1 MGFINVNDEL
11 ERRESQVP
19 WQTSGNFR
27 FRAFIEKDNLFAAA
41 AVRRLNREKLDGLSI
56 VSKAAVSQWRINA
69 KLALELNE
77 RGVHA
82 RIGNACCCGLRLEVE
97 RTRGKQAVSR
107 IEFEKLLFSLP
118 GHLDTK
124 TLALCDLDIV
134 RGFIDWPQRSFWIQP
149 AGELVDTRWHCLI
162 CGDFAPARA
171 GDDGQFKWNAHVLNA
186 KHQKALAKGRIP
198 TVWSEDQLKQ
208 LAKWRAKQTGN

>member
-11 ERRESQVP
+11 ERGQSQVP

-27 FRAFIEKDNLFAAA
+27 FRVFFEKDNLFAAA
-41 AVRRLNREKLDGLSI
+41 AVKRLDRENTDSMSI
-56 VSKAAVSQWRINA
+56 VSKAAVTQWRINA

-77 RGVHA
+77 RGIHA
-82 RIGNACCCGLRLEVE
+82 RIGDSCSCGFRLEVE
-97 RTRGKQAVSR
+97 RIRGKKPVSR

-118 GHLDTK
+118 GHLNTK
-124 TLALCDLDIV
+124 TLAPCDLDIV
-134 RGFIDWPQRSFWIQP
+134 RGFIEWPQRSFWIQP

-171 GDDGQFKWNAHVLNA
+171 GDDDQFIWNSHVLTA
-186 KHQKALAKGRIP
+186 KHQKAVAKGLIP
-198 TVWSEDQLKQ
+198 TVWSEDQLNQ
-208 LAKWRAKQTGN
+208 LAKWRAKRSSN